1 MNGSTIEHM
10 MQQLN
15 ATTDLAERRRTAKEI
30 IEEITTPEMV
40 SKAVAL
46 AKNSLEDALKDRQT
60 GELGTYLDVN
70 DPEQVVAL
78 IEIVHQ
84 CLEAGGDLSEFI
96 TPVARLHHL
105 DRKESAKTD
114 TELYLQYRAAA
125 LLDALLAAEVPF
137 PDEAVQLILAADKR
151 YVKDKATEQY
161 ICSIHWRLADSGVN
175 ISGAIPSL
183 VTIFKNGETSELVRY
198 SLLALW
204 AAVRQGYFDTRI
216 PDSDQSYKVWLKHLI
231 SNSTYKL
238 KKKEEPHQLGII
250 GCLIE
255 TVRTYPEYKALAA
268 EYLEQCKIREPKR
281 PTTDFQHDLKQYFDL
296 CRE

>member
-1 MNGSTIEHM
+1 MNASSMEHV
-10 MQQLN
+10 MQQLS
-15 ATTDLAERRRTAKEI
+15 ATTDLAERRRIAKD
-30 IEEITTPEMV
+30 
-40 SKAVAL
+40 
-46 AKNSLEDALKDRQT
+46 SLEDALQDHQT
-60 GELGTYLDVN
+60 GELGTYLGVN

-84 CLEAGGDLSEFI
+84 CLEAGGDLSGI
-96 TPVARLHHL
+96 IIPIARLHHL
-105 DRKESAKTD
+105 DRKESEKTD

-137 PDEAVQLILAADKR
+137 PDEAVQLILVAGKR
-151 YVKDKATEQY
+151 YVKDQATEQY

-183 VTIFKNGETSELVRY
+183 VTIFKNGETSELVQY

-204 AAVRQGYFDTRI
+204 AAVRQGYFDTPI
-216 PDSDQSYKVWLKHLI
+216 PDSDLSYQVWLKHLI
-231 SNSTYKL
+231 SSGTYKL
-238 KKKEEPHQLGII
+238 KKKDEPNQLGII
-250 GCLIE
+250 SCLIE
-255 TVRTYPEYKALAA
+255 TVRTYPELKGLAS

-281 PTTDFQHDLKQYFDL
+281 PTTDYQHDLNHYFSL

>member
-1 MNGSTIEHM
+1 MNASNMEHM
-10 MQQLN
+10 MQRLN
-15 ATTDLAERRRTAKEI
+15 ATMDLAERRRTAKEI
-30 IEEITTPEMV
+30 IEEITTPARTLKVV
-40 SKAVAL
+40 SL
-46 AKNSLEDALKDRQT
+46 AKDSLEAALQDHQT

-70 DPEQVVAL
+70 DPEQVIAL

-84 CLEAGGDLSEFI
+84 CLEAGGDLSGFI
-96 TPVARLHHL
+96 TPIAQLHHL
-105 DRKESAKTD
+105 DRKESTKSD

-137 PDEAVQLILAADKR
+137 PDEAVRLILAAGKR
-151 YVKDKATEQY
+151 YVMDQATEQY

-183 VTIFKNGETSELVRY
+183 VAVFKNGETSELVHY

-204 AAVRQGYFDTRI
+204 AAVRQGYFNTPI
-216 PDSDQSYKVWLKHLI
+216 PDSDQSYQVWLKHLI
-231 SNSTYKL
+231 SSGTYKL
-238 KKKEEPHQLGII
+238 KKDEPNQLGII

-255 TVRTYPEYKALAA
+255 TVRTYPELKGFAA

-281 PTTDFQHDLKQYFDL
+281 PTTDFQHDLKQYFSL

>member
-1 MNGSTIEHM
+1 MNASSMEPM
-10 MQQLN
+10 MQQLK
-15 ATTDLAERRRTAKEI
+15 ATTDLAERRRAAKDI
-30 IEEITTPEMV
+30 IEEITTAETA
-40 SKAVAL
+40 SKAVPL
-46 AKNSLEDALKDRQT
+46 ARDSLEAALKDHQT
-60 GELGTYLDVN
+60 GELGTYLYVN
-70 DPEQVVAL
+70 DPEGIVAL
-78 IEIVHQ
+78 IEILHR
-84 CLEAGGDLSEFI
+84 CLEAGGDLSGFVI
-96 TPVARLHHL
+96 PIARLHHL
-105 DRKESAKTD
+105 DRKESAKSD

-137 PDEAVQLILAADKR
+137 PDEAVQLILAAGKGYTSDQ
-151 YVKDKATEQY
+151 ATEQY

-183 VTIFKNGETSELVRY
+183 VTVYKNGETSELVHY

-204 AAVRQGYFDTRI
+204 AAVRQGYFDSPI
-216 PDSDQSYKVWLKHLI
+216 PDSDLSYRVWLKHLI
-231 SNSTYKL
+231 SSSTFKL
-238 KKKEEPHQLGII
+238 KKKDEPHQLGII

-255 TVRTYPEYKALAA
+255 TVRTYPELKALAA

>member
-1 MNGSTIEHM
+1 MNPSSIEHM

-30 IEEITTPEMV
+30 IDEIATPAM
-40 SKAVAL
+40 
-46 AKNSLEDALKDRQT
+46 EDALKGRQT
-60 GELGTYLDVN
+60 GELGTYLNVD

-84 CLEAGGDLSEFI
+84 CLEEGGDLSGFI
-96 TPVARLHHL
+96 IPIARLHHL
-105 DRKESAKTD
+105 DRKESEKTD

-125 LLDALLAAEVPF
+125 LLDALVAAKAPF
-137 PDEAVQLILAADKR
+137 PDEAVQLILAAGKR

-183 VTIFKNGETSELVRY
+183 VTVFKNGETSELVRY

-204 AAVRQGYFDTRI
+204 AAVRQGYFDTPI
-216 PDSDQSYKVWLKHLI
+216 PDSDLSYQVWLKHLI
-231 SNSTYKL
+231 SSGTYKL
-238 KKKEEPHQLGII
+238 KKKDEPHQLGII

-255 TVRTYPEYKALAA
+255 TIRTYPEFKALAV

-281 PTTDFQHDLKQYFDL
+281 LTTDLQQDLKQYFDL